1 MKKSILLACCV
12 VIAGAA
18 PIAADEIGE
27 QKPSS
32 EARTPHHELREAV
45 AKIRS
50 FYAPQFKGISAYRLA
65 GAGSGMRLGIILGS
79 GPWYVGEQPE
89 TGALIMA
96 VTPGGPADEA
106 GLRSGDVITSFNGEA
121 LFDES
126 EETKKASAE
135 AARRLAELARDLEDG
150 EEVVLEYIRD
160 KTLRRAELVA
170 RVIEIDPLIVGQLDN
185 DDFGDVSSFAFAKP
199 FPASA
204 IWHLPRGWL
213 DMELVALN
221 PELGEYFGADAGVLV
236 VRAPERDDTLGL
248 QSGDVILRIGEREV
262 KSPEHAMRILRS
274 YEPEEE
280 LTLHIIRRGRSE
292 TLTAS
297 VPDSPIHFD
306 YSWDFHKRSEPQEE

>member
-1 MKKSILLACCV
+1 MKKIILLACCLA
-12 VIAGAA
+12 IAGQA

-27 QKPSS
+27 QEPSS
-32 EARTPHHELREAV
+32 EVRNPHYELREAV

-50 FYAPQFKGISAYRLA
+50 FYAPQLKGISAYRLA

-79 GPWYVGEQPE
+79 GPWYAGERPE

-126 EETKKASAE
+126 EDAKTASAE
-135 AARRLAELARDLEDG
+135 AARRLAELAKDLENG
-150 EEVVLEYIRD
+150 EEVTLEYIRD

-170 RVIEIDPLIVGQLDN
+170 RMIEIDPLIVGQLDKDN
-185 DDFGDVSSFAFAKP
+185 LGDVSSFALAKP
-199 FPASA
+199 FPAAA

-221 PELGEYFGADAGVLV
+221 PELGEYFGVDHGVLV
-236 VRAPERDDTLGL
+236 VRAPKEDDTLGL
-248 QSGDVILRIGEREV
+248 ESGDVILGIGDREV

-280 LTLHIIRRGRSE
+280 LLLHIIRRGRSE
-292 TLTAS
+292 TLTTA
-297 VPDSPIHFD
+297 VPESSLDFD
-306 YSWDFHKRSEPQEE
+306 YRWDFKSMRKSDEN